1 VAETLGIY
9 RRLVAARI
17 RAQLQYR
24 LSFTL
29 TVVGNMFLTA
39 LDFAAILVLFGQ
51 VDALGDWT
59 AGEVALLYGIS
70 TVSFALTDLAIGQLD
85 QLPRMIR
92 EGDFDQI
99 LIRPLGTLGQVV
111 TADVALRHLG
121 RLTQGTVVLVVA
133 LTQVDVNW
141 TAGRAAWLVVSIGAA
156 SLIFAGVWVAFATI
170 SFWLIDSFEVTNS
183 FTYGG
188 NVTASYPI
196 NIFGEWLR
204 RLVIFVIPIAF
215 ISYFPAL
222 YILDKD
228 DPLGLP
234 TAFQFISPLVAVA
247 ALLAAALLW
256 RVAVRRYRSVG
267 A

>member
-1 VAETLGIY
+1 VVETLGIY
-9 RRLVAARI
+9 RRLVTARV

-24 LSFTL
+24 LSFVL
-29 TVVGNMFLTA
+29 TVLGNMLLSA
-39 LDFAAILVLFGQ
+39 LDFVAILVLFGQ

-59 AGEVALLYGIS
+59 VAEVAVLYGIS
-70 TVSFALTDLAIGQLD
+70 TVSFALTDLTIGQLD

-92 EGDFDQI
+92 EGEFDQI
-99 LIRPLGTLGQVV
+99 LIRPLGSLAQVV

-121 RLTQGTVVLVVA
+121 RLTQGVVVLVIA
-133 LTQVDVNW
+133 LTQADVDW
-141 TAGRAAWLVVSIGAA
+141 TAGRAAWLVVTIAAA
-156 SLIFAGVWVAFATI
+156 SAIFAGVWIAFATI

-196 NIFGEWLR
+196 NIFGVWLR
-204 RLVIFVIPIAF
+204 RFLIFVIPIAF

-222 YILDKD
+222 YLLDKE

-234 TAFQFISPLVAVA
+234 PSLRFASPPVA
-247 ALLAAALLW
+247 AGAMLAGGLLW